1 MDKTPSLHSDITT
14 RLAPISD
21 TPALIASVL
30 ISHILN
36 KPRAWVLAHPE
47 LALTTQQQKQLDD
60 SLDRLESGE
69 PFPYIVGKWEFFGLE
84 FDVTPAVL
92 IPRPETELL
101 VEKAIAWLQ
110 QNPEEKYIAD
120 IGTGS
125 GVIAAS
131 IAVHVPKVRI
141 VATDISPKALEVARR
156 NAKKFNVDER
166 IDFVEGDLLPVGGVP
181 GLRAF
186 DMICAN
192 LPYIRTEELQKLP
205 IYNCEPTLAL
215 DGGEDGLDLF
225 RKLMRIAPECLAT
238 NGLLLLEI
246 EATQGVE
253 TVSLASGAFPNAHSR
268 LHKDLAGR
276 DRLLEVDLSL
286 INT

>member
-30 ISHILN
+30 ISYILN

-47 LALTTQQQKQLDD
+47 LTLTNEQQKQVDD

-69 PFPYIVGKWEFFGLE
+69 PFPYVIGRWEFFGLE
-84 FDVTPAVL
+84 FDLTRDVL

-101 VEKAIAWLQ
+101 VEKAIAWLR
-110 QNPEEKYIAD
+110 QNPVKKYIAD

-131 IAVHVPKVRI
+131 IAVHVPKAKI

-166 IDFVEGDLLPVGGVP
+166 IDFVECDLLPVGGLLGV
-181 GLRAF
+181 RAF
-186 DMICAN
+186 DMMCAN
-192 LPYIRTEELQKLP
+192 LPYIPTQELLTLP
-205 IYNCEPTLAL
+205 IYNREPTLAL

-225 RKLMRIAPECLAT
+225 RKLMRIAPECLAS
-238 NGLLLLEI
+238 NSLILLEI
-246 EATQGVE
+246 GASQGVE
-253 TVSLASGAFPNAHSR
+253 TVSLASGAFPNAHIR
-268 LHKDLAGR
+268 LHKDLEGR

>member
-1 MDKTPSLHSDITT
+1 
-14 RLAPISD
+14 
-21 TPALIASVL
+21 
-30 ISHILN
+30 
-36 KPRAWVLAHPE
+36 
-47 LALTTQQQKQLDD
+47 
-60 SLDRLESGE
+60 
-69 PFPYIVGKWEFFGLE
+69 
-84 FDVTPAVL
+84 
-92 IPRPETELL
+92 
-101 VEKAIAWLQ
+101 
-110 QNPEEKYIAD
+110 
-120 IGTGS
+120 
-125 GVIAAS
+125 
-131 IAVHVPKVRI
+131 
-141 VATDISPKALEVARR
+141 
-156 NAKKFNVDER
+156 
-166 IDFVEGDLLPVGGVP
+166 
-181 GLRAF
+181 
-186 DMICAN
+186 MICAN

>member
-36 KPRAWVLAHPE
+36 KPRTWVLSHPE
-47 LALTTQQQKQLDD
+47 LTLTNEQQKQVDD
-60 SLDRLESGE
+60 SLYRLESGE
-69 PFPYIVGKWEFFGLE
+69 PFPYVIGRWEFFGLE
-84 FDVTPAVL
+84 FDLTPAVL
-92 IPRPETELL
+92 VPRPETELL

-110 QNPEEKYIAD
+110 QNPEKKYIAD

-131 IAVHVPKVRI
+131 IAVHVPKAKI
-141 VATDISPKALEVARR
+141 VATDISPKALDVARR

-166 IDFVEGDLLPVGGVP
+166 IDFVECHLLPPGGWLEV
-181 GLRAF
+181 RAF
-186 DMICAN
+186 DMLCAN
-192 LPYIRTEELQKLP
+192 LPYIPTKELHTLP
-205 IYNCEPTLAL
+205 IYNREPTLAL

-225 RKLMRIAPECLAT
+225 RKLIRIAPEFLAT
-238 NGLLLLEI
+238 NGLILLEI
-246 EATQGVE
+246 GASQGVE
-253 TVSLASGAFPNAHSR
+253 TVSLASDAFPNSHIR

>member
-1 MDKTPSLHSDITT
+1 MDKTPSLHSEITT

-30 ISHILN
+30 ISYILN

-47 LALTTQQQKQLDD
+47 LTLTNEQQKQVDA

-69 PFPYIVGKWEFFGLE
+69 PFPYVIGKWEFFGLE
-84 FDVTPAVL
+84 FDLTPAVL
-92 IPRPETELL
+92 VPRPETELL

-110 QNPEEKYIAD
+110 QNPEKRYIAD

-125 GVIAAS
+125 GVIAVS
-131 IAVHVPKVRI
+131 IAVHVPKAKI

-166 IDFVEGDLLPVGGVP
+166 IDFVEGDLLPVGG
-181 GLRAF
+181 LRGVMAF
-186 DMICAN
+186 DLMCAN
-192 LPYIRTEELQKLP
+192 LPYIPTKELLTLP
-205 IYNCEPTLAL
+205 IHNREPTLAL

-225 RKLMRIAPECLAT
+225 RKLMRIAPECLAS
-238 NGLLLLEI
+238 NSLILLEI
-246 EATQGVE
+246 GASQGVG
-253 TVSLASGAFPNAHSR
+253 TVSLASGAFPNAHIR